1 MIASEPTRAATD
13 ARGGPRII
21 DAFRHASLLARLLWL
36 AGAVIVALWL
46 AFTVTRPLGGDSAI
60 FEWGAGVINAGGVMY
75 RDAWDIK
82 GPFVYYLVA
91 LVQRVVGP
99 GEMAFRIFDVAVYL
113 MGAWAIARL
122 VTRETASR
130 LAGFFAAALHLLWYA
145 RIGIQSTGQPDG
157 WVVNMLAVAVLLA
170 SPADAGPL
178 AFIAAGVLIGCMTLV
193 KPFYVA
199 FVLVIVLLTL
209 RHAGARERTR
219 ELTALA
225 AGVLL
230 PIVVTI
236 AYFAAHGALGDLI
249 EVYLRYTAAVY
260 AHLENPWLQ
269 RLVAL
274 AEGLL
279 SRPFALALPFSAF
292 GIAAAIRRNRWLGI
306 GLTVWVAGG
315 AAVIIV
321 QNRLFADYQW
331 DVLSAPLIVTAGF
344 GIGALLQ
351 SPSRGPDAWS
361 DAAHFARVAV
371 WVLLGAAAFAPL
383 YDTYGYTKHLL
394 RRTPRSEYEAQTF
407 GQWGRRPGSF
417 RDAARYVEATTTPR
431 DRVIFIGP
439 FGSML
444 YYSHRPSAT
453 RFAMAQA
460 WFDGDG
466 TAFQRRYRAELL
478 DVMRRSPPAIIT
490 SADSSCSAQCEGSRF
505 RLSRFPALDSII
517 HADYA
522 RDTVISGM
530 LIWRRKATPPAA
542 AAH

>member
-1 MIASEPTRAATD
+1 MTAEPRRSPSIA
-13 ARGGPRII
+13 
-21 DAFRHASLLARLLWL
+21 DAFHRASPRARLAWL
-36 AGAVIVALWL
+36 AGAVAFALWL
-46 AFTVTRPLGGDSAI
+46 AYAVTRPLGGDSAI

-91 LVQRVVGP
+91 LVQRVLGS
-99 GEMAFRIFDVAVYL
+99 GEVAFRVFDVAVYL
-113 MGAWAIARL
+113 AGAVAIARL
-122 VTRETASR
+122 VTRESASR
-130 LAGFFAAALHLLWYA
+130 TAGLFAAALHFLWYA
-145 RIGIQSTGQPDG
+145 RIDIQSTGQPDG
-157 WVVNMLAVAVLLA
+157 WVVNMLAIAVLLA
-170 SPADAGPL
+170 SPADAG
-178 AFIAAGVLIGCMTLV
+178 AFAFVTAGVLIGCMTLV

-199 FVLVIVLLTL
+199 FVLVIVLLAL
-209 RHAGARERTR
+209 RHAGARARVK
-219 ELTALA
+219 ELAALA

-230 PIVVTI
+230 PIVVTV
-236 AYFAAHGALGDLI
+236 AYFAAHGALGDMI

-260 AHLENPWLQ
+260 AHLDSPWLQ
-269 RLVAL
+269 RLVAF
-274 AEGLL
+274 ADGVL

-306 GLTVWVAGG
+306 GLAVWLAGA

-321 QNRLFADYQW
+321 QNRLFAEYQW
-331 DVLSAPLIVTAGF
+331 DVLSAPLVVTAGF
-344 GIGALLQ
+344 GIGALLT
-351 SPSRGPDAWS
+351 SPSGGRDTWS
-361 DAAHFARVAV
+361 DAAHFARVAI

-383 YDTYGYTKHLL
+383 YDTYGYAKHLL
-394 RRTPRSEYEAQTF
+394 HRTSRAEYEAQTF
-407 GQWGRRPGSF
+407 GQWGRHPGSF

-439 FGSML
+439 FGAML

-466 TAFQRRYRAELL
+466 TTFQRRYRAELL
-478 DVMRRSPPAIIT
+478 NVMRRSPPTIIT
-490 SADSSCSAQCEGSRF
+490 TADSSCSAQCEEPRF

-517 HADYA
+517 HTDYV

-530 LIWRRKATPPAA
+530 LIWRRTAPASTA
-542 AAH
+542 EPR